1 MKTRRKKRIPP
12 DIAKAIQKN
21 RAAFAGFKEMPPSHQ
36 WEYLDYILEAKKLE
50 TREKRIRQALVMM
63 AAYWRAE
70 KQKTTRGRASARR

>member
-36 WEYLDYILEAKKLE
+36 
-50 TREKRIRQALVMM
+50 
-63 AAYWRAE
+63 
-70 KQKTTRGRASARR
+70 